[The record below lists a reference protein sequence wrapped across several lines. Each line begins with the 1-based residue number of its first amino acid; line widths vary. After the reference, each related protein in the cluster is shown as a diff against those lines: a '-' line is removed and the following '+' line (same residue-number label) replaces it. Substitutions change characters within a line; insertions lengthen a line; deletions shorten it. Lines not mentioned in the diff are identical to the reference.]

1 MTSVLTK
8 AGGFVAIIILG
19 WILRRKQFFK
29 ENDYRIIMKIVL
41 NITLP
46 ASIVY
51 SYAGKE
57 IDLSMLF
64 LAFLGFALGLVHMAA
79 GFAFSG
85 SREKSQRAF
94 SLLNISGY
102 NIGNFTLPFA
112 QGLLGAEGVIATSLF
127 GIGNSFICLGI
138 ACTFAGMIQH
148 GERFSWMKMLK
159 DLFHSVPF
167 DAYLIMAILALA
179 HIQLPNP
186 VTELAGVIGGANT
199 FLAMLMLGVCFR
211 LDGNW
216 KQIGSLVRL
225 LSVNYGI
232 AVLAAICC
240 YTLLPMSAEIR
251 KALVILVFSP
261 ITSNA
266 VAYTEKLKGDVG
278 LASAVNSMSILISL
292 ICMVL
297 LCVFL

>member
-1 MTSVLTK
+1 MIAVLTK
-8 AGGFVAIIILG
+8 AGGFVAIIVLG
-19 WILRRKQFFK
+19 WLLHRKQFFK

-57 IDLSMLF
+57 IDVSMLF
-64 LAFLGFALGLVHMAA
+64 LAVLGFVLGLVHMAA
-79 GFAFSG
+79 GFVFSE
-85 SREKSQRAF
+85 SREKSQQAF

-138 ACTFAGMIQH
+138 ACSFAGMIQH
-148 GERFSWMKMLK
+148 GERFSWKK
-159 DLFHSVPF
+159 IVRDLFRSVPF
-167 DAYLIMAILALA
+167 DAYLIMAILALVR
-179 HIQLPNP
+179 IQLPNP
-186 VTELAGVIGGANT
+186 VTELAGVIGSANT

-216 KQIGSLVRL
+216 KQIGALIRL
-225 LSVNYGI
+225 LAVNYGI
-232 AVLAAICC
+232 SIVAAVCC
-240 YTLLPMSAEIR
+240 YTLLPLNAEIR

-266 VAYTEKLKGDVG
+266 VAYTEKLHGDVG

-292 ICMVL
+292 VCMVL

>member
-1 MTSVLTK
+1 MTSVIIK
-8 AGGFVAIIILG
+8 AGGFVAIIFLG
-19 WILRRKQFFK
+19 WILRRKRFFK

-57 IDLSMLF
+57 IDVSMLF

-79 GFAFSG
+79 GFVFSG
-85 SREKSQRAF
+85 GKEKSQRAF

-148 GERFSWMKMLK
+148 GERFSWKKMGK
-159 DLFHSVPF
+159 DLFRSVPF
-167 DAYLIMAILALA
+167 DAYLIMAVLAMA
-179 HIQLPNP
+179 HIRLPDP
-186 VTELAGVIGGANT
+186 VTELAGVIGSANT

-211 LDGNW
+211 LQGDW
-216 KQIGSLVRL
+216 KQVGSLLRL
-225 LSVNYGI
+225 LAVNYAI
-232 AVLAAICC
+232 AVLAAMCC
-240 YTLLPMSAEIR
+240 YLLLPMSAELR

-266 VAYTEKLKGDVG
+266 VAYTETLKGDVG
-278 LASAVNSMSILISL
+278 LSSAVNSVSILVSL

-297 LCVFL
+297 LCIFL